1 MKNVLIVDD
10 EKAFLLSL
18 SEGLSQY
25 SGQYT
30 VFTAENGE
38 AAIKILSAQHLDLVI
53 TDLKMDQMDGLQ
65 LLAVMNNQYP
75 TIPTIVMTAFGTP
88 EIEEKI
94 NKLGAVQYLEKPLTI
109 NQLADKID
117 ECLQAG
123 KKGYISRINISSFVQ
138 ILEIEGKT
146 CTLTIKNAGN
156 TGMLFFNQGKLI
168 DAKTGTLQGKNAA
181 LEIIGW
187 ETSEIAIHDIC
198 NRREKVI
205 NESLEHIVFKA
216 SILSDERKK
225 NVIKQDTKNLESD
238 VRDSQPQ
245 TVHLTEETVM
255 SIKEKL
261 QQFSSLEGFAGVGLF
276 TPTGEALTMLAEQT
290 SEVNLQKVG
299 VLANNVLMNAQ
310 KASLEMGTGRGQLV
324 HIVAEKAHILVRC
337 LNEGNDPI
345 KSEPGKAHIHLV
357 LILKDDS
364 SIGLAKMKVNSIIE
378 DVAPQLR
385 N

>member
-25 SGQYT
+25 PGQYT

-156 TGMLFFNQGKLI
+156 TGMLF
-168 DAKTGTLQGKNAA
+168 
-181 LEIIGW
+181 
-187 ETSEIAIHDIC
+187 
-198 NRREKVI
+198 
-205 NESLEHIVFKA
+205 
-216 SILSDERKK
+216 
-225 NVIKQDTKNLESD
+225 
-238 VRDSQPQ
+238 
-245 TVHLTEETVM
+245 
-255 SIKEKL
+255 SIKENLLMQRPVPCKEKMRRLKL
-261 QQFSSLEGFAGVGLF
+261 SDGKQARLPSMISA
-276 TPTGEALTMLAEQT
+276 TGE
-290 SEVNLQKVG
+290 
-299 VLANNVLMNAQ
+299 
-310 KASLEMGTGRGQLV
+310 R
-324 HIVAEKAHILVRC
+324 R
-337 LNEGNDPI
+337 
-345 KSEPGKAHIHLV
+345 
-357 LILKDDS
+357 
-364 SIGLAKMKVNSIIE
+364 
-378 DVAPQLR
+378 
-385 N
+385 